1 MANEELKKMESID
14 IAKFPMSV
22 FVRTRSDE
30 DIYNELKDNAD
41 EDSQTA
47 LCKVFGEGAFPYA
60 YMKEA
65 SKFICKYIEMAV
77 DKEDSSACNFI
88 YNFINAFMLSG
99 DCDYKDLRNAFYR
112 ELMSF
117 VNWYPSESE
126 EILWRAIPDFATRKL
141 IKNPDLADECLCFNL
156 FKGHHW
162 CALLS
167 AQPQF
172 SELAEKYDGFKKL
185 IYYHDEMEDG
195 SWHSGYTEILSYWSN
210 LLQAQPMFRE
220 KCKEYNGFADFCS
233 QSPDPLPRESL
244 KCLTTAEPRRIQL
257 VGYDDDELEAHYK
270 GENGWV
276 ELLKSTKEFDKE
288 FEEYQAYYSLMED
301 DWNDL
306 LKARPELAK
315 FKPVERNL
323 EIYPCFDFEDSEH
336 CENDEWNENA
346 VGDYSKVD
354 FSDFVEEVDDDITDS
369 LIHEIEEVYKVENYD
384 NQDVSG
390 ICFHYQS
397 LDDSSWVNAKAIGT
411 NFNFASLVNANF
423 ENAEIKDAAFGGN
436 RLRGG
441 ITKEQLYSTKS
452 YKEGDLTGINFS
464 VNDLTGWDFSNKC
477 LKDSHFEWS
486 ILTNVSFK
494 DSDLE
499 NVTFDDSNQGSA
511 SFENT
516 DFTNA
521 NIKGCRLTG
530 ATGRGFS
537 KEMLYSTKSYKTK
550 DLENI
555 IFKDCDLSGWN
566 FSGQNLKNASF
577 ENCILI
583 NTNFKNANLT
593 FANFN
598 NANKADAIF

>member
-1 MANEELKKMESID
+1 MTNEELKQMESIELVESLIND
-14 IAKFPMSV
+14 LSLADKFDELNLWDSLNSWDWCELLSACPQFEDKCKSWEDFDTFDWCHLIAKQPQFSEKCDCWDSFVAGDWMTLLREQPKFADKCPEWDKYNTLFFVHLGIDIWGQIIEMYPHLPMHNKTYAKLEKIMKDRSISLISQEIVNDPSLAEWYDHFDLWNAIPPTLWIDVLKAHPQFFDKCNEVKNFDGYIWEQILLKQPQLAEWCDKWHEMNPSVLKEIVEKNPEINDVMERQQAEFPMSV
-22 FVRTRSDE
+22 FVRTKSDE

-65 SKFICKYIEMAV
+65 SKFICKYIWMAV
-77 DKEDSSACNFI
+77 EKEDSSACNFI

-210 LLQAQPMFRE
+210 LLQAQPSFKE

-301 DWNDL
+301 DWDDL
-306 LKARPELAK
+306 LKSRPELAK

-323 EIYPCFDFEDSEH
+323 EIYPCFDFEDSAH

-346 VGDYSKVD
+346 VGDYKKVD
-354 FSDFVEEVDDDITDS
+354 FDTFFVDED
-369 LIHEIEEVYKVENYD
+369 
-384 NQDVSG
+384 
-390 ICFHYQS
+390 
-397 LDDSSWVNAKAIGT
+397 
-411 NFNFASLVNANF
+411 AN
-423 ENAEIKDAAFGGN
+423 
-436 RLRGG
+436 
-441 ITKEQLYSTKS
+441 
-452 YKEGDLTGINFS
+452 
-464 VNDLTGWDFSNKC
+464 
-477 LKDSHFEWS
+477 
-486 ILTNVSFK
+486 
-494 DSDLE
+494 
-499 NVTFDDSNQGSA
+499 
-511 SFENT
+511 
-516 DFTNA
+516 
-521 NIKGCRLTG
+521 
-530 ATGRGFS
+530 
-537 KEMLYSTKSYKTK
+537 
-550 DLENI
+550 
-555 IFKDCDLSGWN
+555 
-566 FSGQNLKNASF
+566 
-577 ENCILI
+577 
-583 NTNFKNANLT
+583 
-593 FANFN
+593 
-598 NANKADAIF
+598 